1 MHIFQELRSM
11 TRRALLRTGLALLG
25 LSLLW
30 PSSVRATE
38 PSQDLKQESK
48 TVRLLTVGNSFSA
61 NATRFLGDLSKAG
74 GHTLIHQ
81 PIVVGGASLELH
93 AGRFALHEKDAQDPA
108 GLYGKRSLK
117 DYLGEQPWDFITI
130 QQASIKSHDPATYR
144 PYAKQL
150 QDFIKQHAP
159 RAEVLMH
166 QTWAYRQDDP
176 RFAVAQP
183 KPGEP
188 TSHAEMYGQLTAAY
202 STIAGELG
210 IRRIP
215 VGDAFFL
222 ADTHA
227 QWGYKP
233 DAQYDFKQANP
244 ITLPDQ
250 AHSLH
255 VGWKLSKQADGT
267 QKLSI
272 DGHHANTAGEYLG
285 ACVWY
290 EVLFNES
297 VIGNEFIAPSLDKL
311 YATFLQE
318 TAHQAVVAMQT
329 KSASTALVNQKV
341 EEAHA
346 EIWRRFVDQH
356 GILLDFTDLDGKVN
370 YPTPEECR
378 LGKPNALGWW
388 SPIENGAM
396 FNGLYMDAAI
406 LRWKYSRSDAD
417 ATQARRLMEGLLKL
431 NEISN
436 VKGFVGRGLST
447 DGKSHYPMG
456 SNDQTL
462 PWLVGLWRYWESDL
476 ATANEKDRIKQHLV
490 ETVNEIERLGWK
502 MPAEAPFGSRGSF
515 NGFHFDEVARLLFTA
530 KLMHVLTGDEKW
542 QSFYRQELERRGG
555 EHNRTKREICEVG
568 MAFFYA
574 KTHNWTSC
582 TAVSALRGLW
592 ELENDAALKA
602 IYARGLIASA
612 KLAAE
617 SLPLAMQF
625 DPQDSSVFL
634 QDWRASMLPQ
644 WKPQQTEVEASK
656 LAEQQLREFMKTS
669 PRRQRETAFIREP
682 TSAAWIVTLCPDREV
697 VQSHQAAIEQV
708 LGRYDYSR
716 LYYSTFFW
724 VEAAWWRMNSAP

>member
-1 MHIFQELRSM
+1 MHNHQGLRL
-11 TRRALLRTGLALLG
+11 TPRRTMLRAVVILLC
-25 LSLLW
+25 LSLYQLATTW
-30 PSSVRATE
+30 ATE
-38 PSQDLKQESK
+38 PPKELKRGSK
-48 TVRLLTVGNSFSA
+48 TVKLLTVGNSFSA

-74 GHTLIHQ
+74 GHVLIHQ

-93 AGRFALHEKDAQDPA
+93 AGRAALHEKDPQDPA

-117 DYLGEQPWDFITI
+117 DHLGEQAWDVVTI

-144 PYAKQL
+144 PFAKQL
-150 QDFIKQHAP
+150 LAIIKQHAP
-159 RAEVLMH
+159 QAEVLMH
-166 QTWAYRQDDP
+166 QTWAYRRDDP

-188 TSHAEMYGQLTAAY
+188 TSHEEMYRQLTAAY

-210 IRRIP
+210 VRRIP

-222 ADTHA
+222 ADTNA
-227 QWGYKP
+227 QWGYRP
-233 DAQYDFKQANP
+233 DSKYDFQQANP
-244 ITLPDQ
+244 TTLPDQ
-250 AHSLH
+250 THSLH
-255 VGWKLSKQADGT
+255 VGWKLAKQPDGT

-272 DGHHANTAGEYLG
+272 DGHHANVAGEYLG

-297 VIGNEFIAPSLDKL
+297 VVGNDFVAPGLDKP
-311 YATFLQE
+311 YAQFLQE
-318 TAHQAVVAMQT
+318 TAHQAVVASQD
-329 KSASTALVNQKV
+329 KSSSRAKVSSKV

-346 EIWRRFVDQH
+346 EIWRRFVDPH

-378 LGKPNALGWW
+378 EGKPNALGWW

-396 FNGLYMDAAI
+396 FNGLYMDAAV
-406 LRWKYSRSDAD
+406 LRWKHSRSDAD
-417 ATQARRLMEGLLKL
+417 AAKARRLMEGLLKL
-431 NEISN
+431 NEISD

-447 DGKSHYPMG
+447 DGKTHYPMG

-462 PWLVGLWRYWESDL
+462 PWLVGLWRYWESGL
-476 ATANEKDRIKQHLV
+476 ATDIEKDRIRKHLV

-502 MPAEAPFGSRGSF
+502 MPAEAPFGTRGSF
-515 NGFHFDEVARLLFTA
+515 NGFHFDEVARLLFTT
-530 KLMHVLTGDEKW
+530 KLMHVLTLDEKW
-542 QSFYRQELERRGG
+542 QTLYRQELERRGG
-555 EHNRTKREICEVG
+555 EHNRSKREICEAG

-592 ELENDAALKA
+592 ELETDESLKA
-602 IYARGLIASA
+602 AYAQGLNASA

-617 SLPLAMQF
+617 SLPLALQF

-634 QDWRASMLPQ
+634 QDWRASMLPL
-644 WKPQQTEVEASK
+644 WKPQQTELEASK

-669 PRRQRETAFIREP
+669 PRRHRETAFVREP

-697 VQSHQAAIEQV
+697 VQRHSSAIEQV
-708 LGRYDYSR
+708 LTRYDYSR

-724 VEAAWWRMNSAP
+724 VEGAWWRLSSPL